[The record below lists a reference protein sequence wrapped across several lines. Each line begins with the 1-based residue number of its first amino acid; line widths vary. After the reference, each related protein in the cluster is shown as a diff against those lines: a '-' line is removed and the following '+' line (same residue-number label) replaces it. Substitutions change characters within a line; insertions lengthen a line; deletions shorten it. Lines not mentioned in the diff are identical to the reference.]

1 MADSEIIISLTI
13 EGQKKIEE
21 LNKEIQNLKNTQK
34 ELDKAF
40 VEGTKTTEEYNKQ
53 SKENTKQIKTNE
65 QAVKSLTTATQAEAG
80 SISALSAENRE
91 LIKQRNSVNIKTA
104 EGALKVA
111 EINKKINDNNLLIKT
126 NSSSLEKNRL
136 NVGNYRESLEGLTVR
151 LSNIAP
157 GLSGMTSGIAG
168 ITRGATAFVGV
179 PFGAVL
185 GGITVALNLA
195 GQYLSKFT
203 GVMDFFEDI
212 VTQVN
217 AGFTAF
223 VDNFDLFINLSWGEL
238 TDRIRESANEA
249 QRLLDVQREIDE
261 RTVINQINEAK
272 NQELLAKL
280 NVLSRNRTKTEQ
292 ERIDAIQQAIAIEK
306 KGNEDNIK
314 LLEDKLQLAFDKL
327 LLSKKNQLKDT
338 QQLIKEEQRR
348 ADNQIAQESRGA
360 AITEKRRKQIL
371 EQRDATIERIK
382 SENQLITQI
391 NAAADISEKL
401 FLITKS
407 GLFDEEKELQPV
419 IEAYKSLFSEKASAT
434 RIEEKALALQDQLRD
449 KQELNAQKLKEQQE
463 ARLKRE
469 QEIELVRA
477 KAVEDEEDELSRISA
492 QLDKENQ
499 LKADADLKNA
509 IREIEENEALN
520 KAIAEQDEQ
529 FRKQSLAAEERY
541 NQQRENAENTL
552 RNVRQQAV
560 SDTLNF
566 VSGLLQE
573 GSKAQKVAALA
584 EVAYNV
590 GVGFSNGL
598 RIAQEGS
605 KAGGAAA
612 PFLFPIFFA
621 TQISAVLSAA
631 AKARAIIQ
639 SGNSSSGGTSIGGG
653 RSGVTQTQAT
663 TNPINQSFASAN
675 AFRNM
680 PPVIASW
687 KEASEVRN
695 RVEFKESLT
704 TV

>member
-1 MADSEIIISLTI
+1 MADPEIIISLTI

-21 LNKEIQNLKNTQK
+21 LNKEIENLKNTQK

-40 VEGTKTTEEYNKQ
+40 VEGTKKTEEYNKQ
-53 SKENTKQIKTNE
+53 SKENTKQIKINE
-65 QAVKSLTTATQAEAG
+65 QAIKSLTTATQAEAG

-91 LIKQRNSVNIKTA
+91 LIKQRNSINIKTA

-111 EINKKINDNNLLIKT
+111 QINEKINENNLLIKT
-126 NSSSLEKNRL
+126 NSSTLEKNRL

-151 LSNIAP
+151 LSNIVP
-157 GLSGMTSGIAG
+157 GLSGMTSGLSG
-168 ITRGATAFVGV
+168 ITQGATAFTGV

-203 GVMDFFEDI
+203 SVMDFFEDI
-212 VTQVN
+212 LTQVN
-217 AGFTAF
+217 AGFNAF

-238 TDRIRESANEA
+238 TDRIKESANEA
-249 QRLLDVQREIDE
+249 QRLLDLQREIDE

-292 ERIDAIQQAIAIEK
+292 ERIDAIEQAIAIEK

-314 LLEDKLQLAFDKL
+314 LLEDKLQLAFDNL

-382 SENQLITQI
+382 TENQLITQI

-419 IEAYKSLFSEKASAT
+419 IEAYKSLYNEKAAAT

-449 KQELNAQKLKEQQE
+449 KQEQNAQKLKEQE
-463 ARLKRE
+463 ELRIKRE
-469 QEIELVRA
+469 QELELARQ
-477 KAVEDEEDELSRISA
+477 KGQERQEDELA
-492 QLDKENQ
+492 ALVLQLDKENEA
-499 LKADADLKNA
+499 KADADLKNA
-509 IREIEENEALN
+509 LREVEENEKLN
-520 KAIAEQDEQ
+520 KTIAEQDEQ
-529 FRKQSLAAEERY
+529 FRKQSLAEEEKY
-541 NQQRENAENTL
+541 NQQRASAENTV
-552 RNVRQQAV
+552 RNLRQQAAL
-560 SDTLNF
+560 DTLNF
-566 VSGLLQE
+566 VSGLLRE

-584 EVAYNV
+584 EVAANV
-590 GVGFSNGL
+590 GIGITNGL
-598 RIAQEGS
+598 RVAQQTS
-605 KAGGAAA
+605 LAGGPAAA
-612 PFLFPIFFA
+612 FAFPAFYA
-621 TQISAVLSAA
+621 AQISAVLAA
-631 AKARAIIQ
+631 ASKARAIIQ
-639 SGNSSSGGTSIGGG
+639 SGNSSSGGVSSGG

-663 TNPINQSFASAN
+663 TNPINQSFSMAN

>member
-1 MADSEIIISLTI
+1 
-13 EGQKKIEE
+13 
-21 LNKEIQNLKNTQK
+21 
-34 ELDKAF
+34 
-40 VEGTKTTEEYNKQ
+40 
-53 SKENTKQIKTNE
+53 
-65 QAVKSLTTATQAEAG
+65 
-80 SISALSAENRE
+80 
-91 LIKQRNSVNIKTA
+91 
-104 EGALKVA
+104 
-111 EINKKINDNNLLIKT
+111 
-126 NSSSLEKNRL
+126 
-136 NVGNYRESLEGLTVR
+136 
-151 LSNIAP
+151 
-157 GLSGMTSGIAG
+157 
-168 ITRGATAFVGV
+168 
-179 PFGAVL
+179 
-185 GGITVALNLA
+185 
-195 GQYLSKFT
+195 
-203 GVMDFFEDI
+203 MDFFEDI

-238 TDRIRESANEA
+238 TDRIKESANEA
-249 QRLLDVQREIDE
+249 QRLLNLQRDIDE

-371 EQRDATIERIK
+371 EERDATIERIK

-509 IREIEENEALN
+509 LREIEENEALN
-520 KAIAEQDEQ
+520 KAIAESDKAYRELRKKEDEKEAKDEKRRQ
-529 FRKQSLAAEERY
+529 KDLA
-541 NQQRENAENTL
+541 NFK
-552 RNVRQQAV
+552 RQVVFEGLDLIRSV
-560 SDTLNF
+560 SA
-566 VSGLLQE
+566 E
-573 GSKAQKVAALA
+573 GSKINKAAALA
-584 EVAYNV
+584 QIGYDTAEAISGLTASSEQNPANGPTFGAA
-590 GVGFSNGL
+590 GVLQFISGL
-598 RIAQEGS
+598 IRIAGN
-605 KAGGAAA
+605 
-612 PFLFPIFFA
+612 I
-621 TQISAVLSAA
+621 
-631 AKARAIIQ
+631 AKAKQ
-639 SGNSSSGGTSIGGG
+639 VLSSGGSGGSVG
-653 RSGVTQTQAT
+653 SGSRSGVTQTQAT